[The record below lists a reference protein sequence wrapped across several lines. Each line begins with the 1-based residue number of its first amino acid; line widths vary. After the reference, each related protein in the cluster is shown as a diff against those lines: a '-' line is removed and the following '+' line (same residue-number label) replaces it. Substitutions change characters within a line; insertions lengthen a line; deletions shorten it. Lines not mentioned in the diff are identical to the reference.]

1 MATRNETPP
10 HCPEDDVVMLAVAGG
25 WQCPECGHLRQAQDV
40 EERWMLEGG
49 GPLGPEHGPNH

>member
-1 MATRNETPP
+1 MEIRNETPP

-49 GPLGPEHGPNH
+49 DPLGPNH